1 LRPLFD
7 ISETLIFETNL
18 QVLVQ
23 LILEAVNNLFQVDYA
38 SIFQKKNADSEW
50 SLLGKKGELN
60 GWNEAGIEKDMIEQ
74 VMKDRAPVLVN
85 RNGTGNAKLQE
96 LLERTDTSTAM
107 ITTINRNQDWFAIT
121 VARGVEGLVFSE
133 SDAEMLV
140 ILSRQAVVAMENAN
154 LYSDLRSYVQK
165 IEESQRALIQA
176 EKMAALG
183 RVMASVAH
191 EVSNPLQ
198 SIQNCLH
205 LANHPGVSPEKK
217 AYYFELAQSELD
229 RLGKTVRQMLD
240 FYRPA
245 GSEKVQTSIE
255 ILVDR
260 VLKLLQP
267 QLDQRSIQ
275 IFKSYETPE
284 HIILAVPDQLQQ
296 VFFNLVL
303 NAYDAMEK
311 VDHQKQIWVDINSG
325 EDQVYI
331 RMEDN
336 GPGIP
341 EGMDQVIFEPF
352 ISTKESGTGL
362 GLAISYGIVQAHGG
376 SLRIAEPRHGKGACF
391 EVTLPMGVKQENNNL
406 DN

>member
-1 LRPLFD
+1 
-7 ISETLIFETNL
+7 
-18 QVLVQ
+18 
-23 LILEAVNNLFQVDYA
+23 
-38 SIFQKKNADSEW
+38 
-50 SLLGKKGELN
+50 
-60 GWNEAGIEKDMIEQ
+60 M
-74 VMKDRAPVLVN
+74 
-85 RNGTGNAKLQE
+85 
-96 LLERTDTSTAM
+96 
-107 ITTINRNQDWFAIT
+107 
-121 VARGVEGLVFSE
+121 VARGEEGPVFSE
-133 SDAEMLV
+133 SDVEMLV
-140 ILSRQAVVAMENAN
+140 ILARQAVVAMENAN
-154 LYSDLRSYVQK
+154 LYSDLRRYVQK

-198 SIQNCLH
+198 SVQNCLH

-240 FYRPA
+240 YYRPA
-245 GSEKVQTSIE
+245 SSEKVQTSIE
-255 ILVDR
+255 KLVDR

-267 QLDQRSIQ
+267 QLEQRGIQ
-275 IFKSYETPE
+275 IAKTYETPE

-303 NAYDAMEK
+303 NAYDAVEK
-311 VDHQKQIWVDINSG
+311 VENQKQLWVEINSDA
-325 EDQVYI
+325 DQVHI
-331 RMEDN
+331 RVEDN

-341 EGMDQVIFEPF
+341 VGMDQDIFEPF
-352 ISTKESGTGL
+352 VSTKQSGTGL

-376 SLRIAEPRHGKGACF
+376 RLSVVESRHGSGACF
-391 EVTLPMGVKQENNNL
+391 EVSIPVGIDQVDYKL